1 MSDQKVTTGYAD
13 RIREAMAHGPRPI
26 SSVRGLA
33 SRVEDQHGDVR
44 GASYGGVRQYHAG
57 AIGTPRLEL
66 LQAIADVLDVRWEWL
81 AYGEGEMT
89 EEEERR
95 RRWEERH
102 REGGDGLTIEVGGRS
117 APRYQ
122 MLVGLV
128 VNHHGDLPLSARWL
142 LFHFVNDWFR
152 DEPEGW
158 APGDRAQRRVQVQGL
173 IEDYFH
179 PLLARPRM
187 PDHQVTALAASLAAA
202 AYLRLDSDQQAQE
215 EDHGTP

>member
-33 SRVEDQHGDVR
+33 SRVEHQHGDVR

-66 LQAIADVLDVRWEWL
+66 LQAIADVLGVRWEWL

-95 RRWEERH
+95 RKWEERQ
-102 REGGDGLTIEVGGRS
+102 REGGDGLTVEVSGRS
-117 APRYQ
+117 APRYS
-122 MLVGLV
+122 MLMHLTVNRLV
-128 VNHHGDLPLSARWL
+128 DLPLSARWL

-158 APGDRAQRRVQVQGL
+158 EPADRSRRQSEVQGL
-173 IEDYFH
+173 LETYFH

-187 PDHQVTALAASLAAA
+187 PDHQITALAASLAAA
-202 AYLRLDSDQQAQE
+202 AYLRLDSDQQTQE
-215 EDHGTP
+215 EENGAS